1 MCSKGF
7 PAAAT
12 TTAAA
17 AATTQE
23 HFKRK
28 LRRQETEA
36 TRSVRL
42 KRVPVSNRRPHP
54 PRRNPRELKKNVLQ
68 ESVPALPVHISV
80 MT

>member
-42 KRVPVSNRRPHP
+42 KRVPVSNRRPHTP
-54 PRRNPRELKKNVLQ
+54 HRNPRELKKKFLQ
-68 ESVPALPVHISV
+68 ENVRPFPFIFQ
-80 MT
+80 